1 MSKAQNQL
9 YIRNDITHGK
19 KLIKKKNFFYM
30 ILWSTTCRQQ
40 TQMKKKINILL
51 ADKRK
56 INKNVS
62 FLLDPLMQL
71 LLKVSDCRKNL
82 LV

>member
-9 YIRNDITHGK
+9 YIRNNVTHGK
-19 KLIKKKNFFYM
+19 KLIKKKNFYCR
-30 ILWSTTCRQQ
+30 ILWSVTCRQQ
-40 TQMKKKINILL
+40 MQMKKINILL

-71 LLKVSDCRKNL
+71 LLKVSDCRKDL

>member
-1 MSKAQNQL
+1 MSIAPNQL
-9 YIRNDITHGK
+9 YIRNNVTHGK
-19 KLIKKKNFFYM
+19 KLIKKKNFYYM
-30 ILWSTTCRQQ
+30 ILWSATCRQE
-40 TQMKKKINILL
+40 TQMKKISILL

-62 FLLDPLMQL
+62 FLLDPLMQV

-82 LV
+82 LA

>member
-9 YIRNDITHGK
+9 YIRNNLTHGK
-19 KLIKKKNFFYM
+19 KLIKKKNFYNSVVCY
-30 ILWSTTCRQQ
+30 LQATNANE
-40 TQMKKKINILL
+40 KINILL

>member
-1 MSKAQNQL
+1 MS
-9 YIRNDITHGK
+9 
-19 KLIKKKNFFYM
+19 
-30 ILWSTTCRQQ
+30 LWSATCRQQ
-40 TQMKKKINILL
+40 MQMKKINILL

-71 LLKVSDCRKNL
+71 LLKLSDCRNNL
-82 LV
+82 LNSILFFLDYRNKVYSCC

>member
-9 YIRNDITHGK
+9 YIRNNVTHGK
-19 KLIKKKNFFYM
+19 KLIKKKNFYCR
-30 ILWSTTCRQQ
+30 ILWSATCRQQ
-40 TQMKKKINILL
+40 MQMKKINILL

-71 LLKVSDCRKNL
+71 LLKVSDCRKDL